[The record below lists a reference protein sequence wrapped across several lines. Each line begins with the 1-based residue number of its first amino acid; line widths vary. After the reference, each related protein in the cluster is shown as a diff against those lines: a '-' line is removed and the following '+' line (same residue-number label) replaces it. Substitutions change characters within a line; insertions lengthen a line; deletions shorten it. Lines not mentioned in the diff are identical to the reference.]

1 MEHAFS
7 CTVDAPLAE
16 VFAWH
21 ARPGAIVRLMPPWLP
36 ARLAAEAASLCDGR
50 AVLVLPGGL
59 RWVAR
64 HDPAAYDPPRRFADE
79 LASLPLRAALPWRHI
94 HEFAP
99 VAPSSTRVTDHI
111 TTPLPDGLLRPV
123 MGYRHRQLAG
133 DLAAH
138 QRARRL
144 RSEPLTVAITGSS
157 GLVGSALTALLTSGG
172 HRVIR
177 LVRRTPAH
185 DGERRWDPDD
195 PDPGLLRGTG
205 ALVHLAGASIAGRFT
220 GDHKRAI
227 RASRITPTRRLAEL
241 AATTPG
247 GPAVMVA
254 ASAVGYYG
262 PRCGDELLTE
272 DSPRGDG
279 FLADVVA
286 DWEAASAPAQ
296 DAGLRVVLIRTGVVQ
311 SPRGGTLRLL
321 WPPAEVGA
329 GGRLGAGRQ
338 WVSWIGIDD
347 LTDIYYRALTDGTLA
362 GPVNATAPSP
372 VRNADYARTLAR
384 VLRAR
389 CSCPCP
395 VWAHGSCSAARGPA
409 NWPRQTSG
417 SARGGCSV
425 TVTGS
430 VTLSWSRPCAICSA
444 VPVRAPETVNMAD
457 RKDGVAAVPARRRPA
472 EPGEAYQRCLRGT
485 SESLET
491 PVQGDVIG
499 SPREDAVELARVLTL
514 PSPLVLPLAPR
525 TGE

>member
-1 MEHAFS
+1 MAHTFS
-7 CTVDAPLAE
+7 CTVDAPLDE

-36 ARLAAEAASLCDGR
+36 VRVAAETASLRDGR
-50 AVLVLPGGL
+50 AELALPGGL

-94 HEFAP
+94 HEFA
-99 VAPSSTRVTDHI
+99 ALTPSATQITDRVV
-111 TTPLPDGLLRPV
+111 TPLPAGFVRPV

-138 QRARRL
+138 QWARQL

-157 GLVGSALTALLTSGG
+157 GLVGSALAALLTSGG

-177 LVRRTPAH
+177 LVRRAPAD

-195 PDPGLLRGTG
+195 PDPGLLRGTS

-220 GDHKRAI
+220 AGHKRSI

-241 AATTPG
+241 AAATSG
-247 GPAVMVA
+247 GPAVMVT
-254 ASAVGYYG
+254 ASAIGYYG
-262 PRCGDELLTE
+262 PHRGGELLTE

-286 DWEAASAPAQ
+286 GWEAASAPAQ
-296 DAGLRVVLIRTGVVQ
+296 DAGLRVVLVRTGIVQ

-321 WPPAEVGA
+321 WPLAEVGA

-347 LTDIYYRALTDGTLA
+347 LTDIYYRALTDDTLA
-362 GPVNATAPSP
+362 GPVNATAPHP
-372 VRNADYARTLAR
+372 VRNGDYARTLAR
-384 VLRAR
+384 VLRRPLQLPVPGLGPRLLLGAEGASELAEADQRVSPRRLLRDGHRFRHPELEPALRHLLGRAR
-389 CSCPCP
+389 
-395 VWAHGSCSAARGPA
+395 
-409 NWPRQTSG
+409 
-417 SARGGCSV
+417 
-425 TVTGS
+425 
-430 VTLSWSRPCAICSA
+430 SRPGNS
-444 VPVRAPETVNMAD
+444 
-457 RKDGVAAVPARRRPA
+457 
-472 EPGEAYQRCLRGT
+472 
-485 SESLET
+485 
-491 PVQGDVIG
+491 
-499 SPREDAVELARVLTL
+499 
-514 PSPLVLPLAPR
+514 
-525 TGE
+525 